1 MRAALFI
8 FMKYGTL
15 YLVPTPI
22 GNLEDMTYRA
32 VRILQEVHLI
42 AAEDTRT
49 SAKLMKHYDIRT
61 QMVSYH
67 KFNEAARSESI
78 VEKLKEGKDIAV
90 ISDAG
95 SPGVSDPSNIIVKKA
110 LENGIE
116 VSALPGATA
125 FVPAVTASGFSS
137 DSFLFKGFIPDKQ
150 TLRHEF
156 YEFLSTVEYPVIIY
170 EAPHRILKTL
180 AEILEHS
187 GDRDICIAREIS
199 KKFETYYRGA
209 VSQFTDSEEVKLK
222 GEFVVVIGPAEQ
234 QEITDEY
241 LVEMVLKYVSEGMKT
256 KAAVKKTAEETG
268 ESKNRIYELAI
279 QYKS

>member
-1 MRAALFI
+1 MCAALFYS
-8 FMKYGTL
+8 MNYGTL

-49 SAKLMKHYDIRT
+49 SAKLMKHYEITT

-78 VEKLKEGKDIAV
+78 VEKLKESKDIAV

-95 SPGVSDPSNIIVKKA
+95 SPGISDPSNIIVKKA

-125 FVPAVTASGFSS
+125 FIPAITASGFSS
-137 DSFLFKGFIPDKQ
+137 DSFLFKGFVPDKQ
-150 TLRHEF
+150 LQRNAF
-156 YEFLSTVEYPVIIY
+156 FDQLNSADYPVIIY
-170 EAPHRILKTL
+170 EAPHRLIKTL
-180 AEILEHS
+180 NEILDIA
-187 GDRDICIAREIS
+187 GDREICVAREIS
-199 KKFETYYRGA
+199 KKFETFYRGR
-209 VSQFTDSEEVKLK
+209 VSQLTEPDKIKLK
-222 GEFVVVIGPAEQ
+222 GEFVIVIGVAEPV
-234 QEITDEY
+234 EITDDY
-241 LVEMVLKYVSEGMKT
+241 LVSLVDKYVAEGMKT

-268 ESKNRIYELAI
+268 EPKNRIYDLAI
-279 QYKS
+279 HSKS